1 MESCIA
7 VEREVDKVLSKFG
20 ALQEHSK
27 KSLTE
32 LMDDVQDL
40 NRQLNEEAPE
50 VDVRGSHKLAH
61 ALTQCAQKIRDVTS
75 AIAAEHRD
83 LHGTVSKVG
92 KAIDKNFIP
101 DFWATSSEDV
111 FEGPEKK
118 AALNQ
123 VIAEHLLRQG
133 LLDIAEELAR
143 EAGLESAHKEPFAE
157 LNRVLDALKRRDL
170 GPALE
175 WVVRHQDQQTSQDG
189 NVSALAFQLHR
200 LQVVGLLQRG
210 AAREAIVYA
219 RRHLAPLARAHERDF
234 QALMGS
240 LAFLRG
246 GAPSAGGAGLER
258 SPYASLLEPAR
269 WAEACEAFTR
279 DACARLGL
287 SVESPLAVCLEAGSR
302 ALPALLNIKQ
312 VMVQRQVAGVWSS
325 RDELPIEIRLG
336 RQFHS
341 VFACPI
347 LRQQSTDANPPM
359 RLVCGHVISRD
370 ALHKLASGSKLKC
383 PYCPVEQN
391 PADARLIHF

>member
-20 ALQEHSK
+20 ALNEHTRDT
-27 KSLTE
+27 LTE
-32 LMDDVQDL
+32 LMEYVQELHRELGQVPPD
-40 NRQLNEEAPE
+40 A
-50 VDVRGSHKLAH
+50 DVRATH
-61 ALTQCAQKIRDVTS
+61 ALALAQCAQKVRDVTS
-75 AIAAEHRD
+75 ALATEHRD

-92 KAIDKNFIP
+92 KAIDKNFVP

-175 WVVRHQDQQTSQDG
+175 WVARHQEQQPAQDG
-189 NVSALAFQLHR
+189 SAVSALPFQLHR

-210 AAREAIVYA
+210 AAREAIAYV
-219 RRHLAPLARAHERDF
+219 RRHLAPLARAHERDL

-246 GAPSAGGAGLER
+246 GPTAGAAGAGLER

-269 WAEACEAFTR
+269 WTEACDAFTR

-347 LRQQSTDANPPM
+347 LRQQSSDANPPM